1 MHYVAILTLHL
12 FVQNLNLRMLTLKV
26 PIILI
31 IDILQENKSLLEMH
45 MYLWGGVAHTAFRCT
60 KRIKLSSGYYVGELN

>member
-45 MYLWGGVAHTAFRCT
+45 MYTICGVELL
-60 KRIKLSSGYYVGELN
+60 IQLSDAPNE

>member
-1 MHYVAILTLHL
+1 
-12 FVQNLNLRMLTLKV
+12 MLTLKV

-45 MYLWGGVAHTAFRCT
+45 MYTICGVELL
-60 KRIKLSSGYYVGELN
+60 IQLSDAPNE